1 MGQFFEYEMT
11 VDSRDVDGWG
21 RCRPSAVLGYL
32 QEAATLAAEDGGFGR
47 EKTLE
52 YHAFWMLARIW
63 FRLDRPLRWEEK
75 VTVRTWHRGSKTALM
90 YRDFDLLAGGVPVGE
105 AVSAWVLA
113 GVEDRKLLRLS
124 QMRELEGTEG
134 GGLCKQRTL
143 SKLRMPGEME
153 ERDRRR
159 MGYSDTDINGHVNN
173 TRYADFVCDALRLEG
188 LPRSRFLSDLQIG
201 YTAESRAGDVLTLEV
216 GEQGGQHF
224 VKGVDEAGKT
234 HFEAAA
240 KFGEEIH

>member
-1 MGQFFEYEMT
+1 MKTIRYAFVRSLPIMAGYI
-11 VDSRDVDGWG
+11 
-21 RCRPSAVLGYL
+21 VLGL
-32 QEAATLAAEDGGFGR
+32 GFGVLLQS
-47 EKTLE
+47 KGYGAGWALVMSGLI
-52 YHAFWMLARIW
+52 YA
-63 FRLDRPLRWEEK
+63 
-75 VTVRTWHRGSKTALM
+75 GSMQYVAI
-90 YRDFDLLAGGVPVGE
+90 DLLAGGVPVGE

-134 GGLCKQRTL
+134 GGLCKQLTL

-188 LPRSRFLSDLQIG
+188 LPRSRFLSELQIG

>member
-1 MGQFFEYEMT
+1 
-11 VDSRDVDGWG
+11 
-21 RCRPSAVLGYL
+21 
-32 QEAATLAAEDGGFGR
+32 
-47 EKTLE
+47 
-52 YHAFWMLARIW
+52 
-63 FRLDRPLRWEEK
+63 
-75 VTVRTWHRGSKTALM
+75 M

-134 GGLCKQRTL
+134 GGLCKQLTL

-173 TRYADFVCDALRLEG
+173 TRYADFCMRCPAAG
-188 LPRSRFLSDLQIG
+188 GPAPQPLSERAPDWIHLQ
-201 YTAESRAGDVLTLEV
+201 RAGQVMC
-216 GEQGGQHF
+216 
-224 VKGVDEAGKT
+224 
-234 HFEAAA
+234 
-240 KFGEEIH
+240 

>member
-1 MGQFFEYEMT
+1 
-11 VDSRDVDGWG
+11 
-21 RCRPSAVLGYL
+21 
-32 QEAATLAAEDGGFGR
+32 
-47 EKTLE
+47 
-52 YHAFWMLARIW
+52 MLARIW

-134 GGLCKQRTL
+134 GGLCKQMTL

-224 VKGVDEAGKT
+224 VKGVDEAGKRDSLT
-234 HFEAAA
+234 SPRGGGYNRKNMILKSQHHSLLLERKGAVNYGQPGRFPEVCQAGAYL
-240 KFGEEIH
+240 

>member
-1 MGQFFEYEMT
+1 MKTIRYVFVRSLPIMAGYI
-11 VDSRDVDGWG
+11 
-21 RCRPSAVLGYL
+21 VLGL
-32 QEAATLAAEDGGFGR
+32 GFGVLLQS
-47 EKTLE
+47 KGYGAGWALVMSGLI
-52 YHAFWMLARIW
+52 YA
-63 FRLDRPLRWEEK
+63 
-75 VTVRTWHRGSKTALM
+75 GSMQYVAI
-90 YRDFDLLAGGVPVGE
+90 DLLAGGVPVGE

-134 GGLCKQRTL
+134 GGLCKQLTL

-188 LPRSRFLSDLQIG
+188 LPRSRFLSELQIG

>member
-113 GVEDRKLLRLS
+113 GVEQLI
-124 QMRELEGTEG
+124 
-134 GGLCKQRTL
+134 L

>member
-113 GVEDRKLLRLS
+113 GVEDRKLLRLLADRHVLVDDADAALPGDGDGHAILGDGIHS
-124 QMRELEGTEG
+124 GTDKRDIQPDFLCQIGVQIHISGQHIAG
-134 GGLCKQRTL
+134 GGDQQ
-143 SKLRMPGEME
+143 
-153 ERDRRR
+153 
-159 MGYSDTDINGHVNN
+159 HV
-173 TRYADFVCDALRLEG
+173 
-188 LPRSRFLSDLQIG
+188 
-201 YTAESRAGDVLTLEV
+201 
-216 GEQGGQHF
+216 
-224 VKGVDEAGKT
+224 VKGKPLLDKLLGSVLVDHSSQLLFSPIARNDVG
-234 HFEAAA
+234 
-240 KFGEEIH
+240 I

>member
-1 MGQFFEYEMT
+1 MGQFFEYERT

-105 AVSAWVLA
+105 AVSAWVLGWCGGPEAAPPVPDA
-113 GVEDRKLLRLS
+113 GAGGDRGRRAVQAADPLQAAHAWRDGGA
-124 QMRELEGTEG
+124 GTG
-134 GGLCKQRTL
+134 GGW
-143 SKLRMPGEME
+143 G
-153 ERDRRR
+153 
-159 MGYSDTDINGHVNN
+159 
-173 TRYADFVCDALRLEG
+173 
-188 LPRSRFLSDLQIG
+188 
-201 YTAESRAGDVLTLEV
+201 TATPTSTAM
-216 GEQGGQHF
+216 
-224 VKGVDEAGKT
+224 
-234 HFEAAA
+234 
-240 KFGEEIH
+240 

>member
-134 GGLCKQRTL
+134 GGLCKQMTL

-153 ERDRRR
+153 ER
-159 MGYSDTDINGHVNN
+159 
-173 TRYADFVCDALRLEG
+173 G
-188 LPRSRFLSDLQIG
+188 LPRSRFLSELQIG